1 MEKARTRLQERS
13 DGILYESKNKPL
25 GKTKPSVLQS
35 LDTMEATTIRQD
47 VIVCLQDIDN
57 ILPRE
62 RSDAVMTRRN
72 R

>member
-13 DGILYESKNKPL
+13 DGIFYESKNKPL

-47 VIVCLQDIDN
+47 VDKTLIISYRVN
-57 ILPRE
+57 
-62 RSDAVMTRRN
+62 AVRML
-72 R
+72 

>member
-13 DGILYESKNKPL
+13 DGILYESNNKPL

-47 VIVCLQDIDN
+47 V
-57 ILPRE
+57 
-62 RSDAVMTRRN
+62 TRH
-72 R
+72 